1 MADKFQ
7 LKALITGVDKLSP
20 MLNGIQ
26 KKAGSFRKQLEKS
39 GLGKVSFGEAI
50 AGGAFAVPFITGV
63 KAAMAF
69 ESKMAD
75 VKKVVDF
82 DKGLEGVQLA
92 GLNKEVLA
100 LSRELPMAAS
110 GIAEIYAAGGQSGI
124 ARTELKAFAAD
135 AIKMG
140 VAFDQTAA
148 ESGKMMAVWRTSFKL
163 GQDGVVELADKINH
177 LGNNGPATT
186 KQISAIVTRVG
197 ALGGVAGLSTG
208 QVAAMG
214 AALTGV
220 GVGEEIA
227 ATGIKNFTLALNAGS
242 SATKGQAEMFK
253 ALRLDSKSL
262 SKGMQTDAQ
271 GTMVK
276 VLKAISKVDKDKQLA
291 VLATIF
297 GKESIESIAPM
308 LTNLELLEKNFKL
321 VGDATEYS
329 GSMQKEYAARAATT
343 ENNLQLLTNRATELG
358 IAVGGALLPPFND
371 FMGALGPIVTGVADL
386 AATNPWLVKTV
397 LGAAVGFGVLR
408 LAVMGG
414 VAAMKLFGAV
424 TTMSPVGLI
433 VRGIA
438 VAAGLVIANWDAV
451 GPYFKA
457 MWDYVSPLFELGW
470 LVLKEVFA
478 WSPLGLIIDN
488 WEPIVKWFQK
498 MWERIKPYVGWI
510 GDAANWVRGNA
521 VSAVADA
528 KVASLGIDPA
538 VAKNLGSLTNASAAD
553 TSASI
558 ASSVRNGRSGAF
570 PQRESPLAS
579 GAAFQKQNLQ
589 GELVMRFENAP
600 PGMRVQSATTN
611 QPGFDINAPV
621 GTRSLSLPY

>member
-20 MLNGIQ
+20 MLSGIQ

-82 DKGLEGVQLA
+82 DKGLESVQLA

-163 GQDGVVELADKINH
+163 GQGGVVELADKINH

-197 ALGGVAGLSTG
+197 ALGGVAGMSTG

-220 GVGEEIA
+220 GVSEEVA
-227 ATGIKNFTLALNAGS
+227 ATGIKNFTLALNAGA
-242 SATKGQAEMFK
+242 SATKGQAQMFK
-253 ALRLDSKSL
+253 ALRLDSKGL
-262 SKGMQTDAQ
+262 AKGMQTDAQ
-271 GTMVK
+271 GTIVK
-276 VLKAISKVDKDKQLA
+276 VLKAISKVDKDKQMA
-291 VLATIF
+291 VLSTIF

-308 LTNLELLEKNFKL
+308 LTNLELLEKNFSL

-358 IAVGGALLPPFND
+358 IAVGNALLPPFND
-371 FMGALGPIVTGVADL
+371 FMGVLAPIVTGVSDL
-386 AATNPWLVKTV
+386 AAANPWLVKTV

-414 VAAMKLFGAV
+414 IAAMKLFAV
-424 TTMSPVGLI
+424 VSTLTPV
-433 VRGIA
+433 GIA
-438 VAAGLVIANWDAV
+438 VRALAVLAGVLIANWSKV
-451 GPYFKA
+451 GPVLGKVFSNFWEVVKFVGRGIKGTFEWVVRQIMRVWEPLEAMFKA
-457 MWDYVSPLFELGW
+457 MWARIEPYITP
-470 LVLKEVFA
+470 
-478 WSPLGLIIDN
+478 IIEGAGKVVAVAGRFFKSEDAPASD
-488 WEPIVKWFQK
+488 EQK
-498 MWERIKPYVGWI
+498 QV
-510 GDAANWVRGNA
+510 AANARRTGW
-521 VSAVADA
+521 
-528 KVASLGIDPA
+528 VASDR
-538 VAKNLGSLTNASAAD
+538 SLAGTQQ
-553 TSASI
+553 SI
-558 ASSVRNGRSGAF
+558 V
-570 PQRESPLAS
+570 Q
-579 GAAFQKQNLQ
+579 GAAQADKMNMN
-589 GELVMRFENAP
+589 GEMVVRFENAP
-600 PGMRVQSATTN
+600 PGMQVQSSKTD
-611 QPGFDINAPV
+611 QPNVEMTAFV
-621 GTRSLSLPY
+621 GYRSISRRGARE

>member
-50 AGGAFAVPFITGV
+50 AGGAFAVPFITGA

-92 GLNKEVLA
+92 ALNKEVLV
-100 LSRELPMAAS
+100 LSRDLPMVAS

-124 ARTELKAFAAD
+124 ARTELKAFSTD

-197 ALGGVAGLSTG
+197 ALGGVAGMSTG

-220 GVGEEIA
+220 GVSEEVA
-227 ATGIKNFTLALNAGS
+227 ATGIKNFTLALNAGA
-242 SATKGQAEMFK
+242 SATKGQAQMFK
-253 ALRLDSKSL
+253 ALRLDSKGL
-262 SKGMQTDAQ
+262 AKGMQTDAQ
-271 GTMVK
+271 GTIVK
-276 VLKAISKVDKDKQLA
+276 VLKAISKVDKDKQMA
-291 VLATIF
+291 VLSTIF

-308 LTNLELLEKNFKL
+308 LTNLDLLEKNFNL

-371 FMGALGPIVTGVADL
+371 FMGTLGPIVTGVADL
-386 AATNPWLVKTV
+386 AAANPWLVKTV

-414 VAAMKLFGAV
+414 IAAMKLFAV
-424 TTMSPVGLI
+424 VSTLTPV
-433 VRGIA
+433 GIA
-438 VAAGLVIANWDAV
+438 VRALAALAGVLIANWSKV
-451 GPYFKA
+451 GPVLGKVFSNFWEVVKFVGRGIKGTFEWVVRQIMRVWEPLEAMFKA
-457 MWDYVSPLFELGW
+457 MWARIEPYITP
-470 LVLKEVFA
+470 
-478 WSPLGLIIDN
+478 IIEGAGKVVAVAGRFFKSEDAPASD
-488 WEPIVKWFQK
+488 EQK
-498 MWERIKPYVGWI
+498 QV
-510 GDAANWVRGNA
+510 AANARRTGW
-521 VSAVADA
+521 
-528 KVASLGIDPA
+528 VASDR
-538 VAKNLGSLTNASAAD
+538 SLAGTQQ
-553 TSASI
+553 SI
-558 ASSVRNGRSGAF
+558 V
-570 PQRESPLAS
+570 Q
-579 GAAFQKQNLQ
+579 GAAQADKMNMN
-589 GELVMRFENAP
+589 GEMVVRFENAP
-600 PGMRVQSATTN
+600 PGMQVQSSKTD
-611 QPGFDINAPV
+611 QPNVEMTAFV
-621 GTRSLSLPY
+621 GYRSISRRGARE

>member
-50 AGGAFAVPFITGV
+50 AGGAFAVPFITGA

-92 GLNKEVLA
+92 ALNKEVLV
-100 LSRELPMAAS
+100 LSRDLPMVAS

-124 ARTELKAFAAD
+124 ARTELKAFSTD

-197 ALGGVAGLSTG
+197 ALGGVAGMSTG

-220 GVGEEIA
+220 GVSEEVA
-227 ATGIKNFTLALNAGS
+227 ATGIKNFTLALNAGA
-242 SATKGQAEMFK
+242 SATKGQAQMFK
-253 ALRLDSKSL
+253 ALRLDSKGL
-262 SKGMQTDAQ
+262 AKGMQTDAQ
-271 GTMVK
+271 GTIVK
-276 VLKAISKVDKDKQLA
+276 VLKAISKVDKDKQMA
-291 VLATIF
+291 VLSTIF

-308 LTNLELLEKNFKL
+308 LTNLDLLEKNFNL

-371 FMGALGPIVTGVADL
+371 FMGTLGPIVTGVADL
-386 AATNPWLVKTV
+386 AAANPWLVKTV

-414 VAAMKLFGAV
+414 IAAMKLFAV
-424 TTMSPVGLI
+424 VSTLTPV
-433 VRGIA
+433 GIA
-438 VAAGLVIANWDAV
+438 VRALAVLAGVLIANWSKV
-451 GPYFKA
+451 GPVLGKVFSNFWEVVKFVGRGIKGTFEWVVRQIMRVWEPLEAMFKA
-457 MWDYVSPLFELGW
+457 MWARIEPYITP
-470 LVLKEVFA
+470 
-478 WSPLGLIIDN
+478 IIEGAGKVVAVAGRFFKSEDAPASD
-488 WEPIVKWFQK
+488 EQK
-498 MWERIKPYVGWI
+498 QV
-510 GDAANWVRGNA
+510 AANARRTGW
-521 VSAVADA
+521 
-528 KVASLGIDPA
+528 VASDR
-538 VAKNLGSLTNASAAD
+538 SLAGTQQ
-553 TSASI
+553 SI
-558 ASSVRNGRSGAF
+558 V
-570 PQRESPLAS
+570 Q
-579 GAAFQKQNLQ
+579 GAAQADKMNMN
-589 GELVMRFENAP
+589 GEMVVRFENAP
-600 PGMRVQSATTN
+600 PGMQVQSSKTD
-611 QPGFDINAPV
+611 QPNVEMTAFV
-621 GTRSLSLPY
+621 GYRSISRRGARE

>member
-39 GLGKVSFGEAI
+39 GLGKISFGEAI

-163 GQDGVVELADKINH
+163 GQGGVVELADKINH

-197 ALGGVAGLSTG
+197 ALGGVAGMSTG
-208 QVAAMG
+208 QVPAMG

-220 GVGEEIA
+220 GVSEEVA
-227 ATGIKNFTLALNAGS
+227 ATGIKNFTLALNAGA
-242 SATKGQAEMFK
+242 SATKGQAQMFK
-253 ALRLDSKSL
+253 ALRLDSKGL
-262 SKGMQTDAQ
+262 AKGMQTDAQ
-271 GTMVK
+271 GTIVK
-276 VLKAISKVDKDKQLA
+276 VLKAISKVDKDKQMA
-291 VLATIF
+291 VLSTIF

-308 LTNLELLEKNFKL
+308 LTNLELLEKNFSL

-358 IAVGGALLPPFND
+358 IAVGNALLPPFND
-371 FMGALGPIVTGVADL
+371 FMGVLAPIVTGVSDL
-386 AATNPWLVKTV
+386 AAANPWLVKTV

-414 VAAMKLFGAV
+414 IAAMKLFAV
-424 TTMSPVGLI
+424 VSTLTPV
-433 VRGIA
+433 GIA
-438 VAAGLVIANWDAV
+438 VRALAVLAGVLIANWSKV
-451 GPYFKA
+451 GPVLGKVFSNLWKVVKFVGSGIKGTFDWVVRQIMKAWEPLEAWFKD
-457 MWDYVSPLFELGW
+457 MWAKIEP
-470 LVLKEVFA
+470 VLKPIIEGAGKVVEVAGKFFSSDEKA
-478 WSPLGLIIDN
+478 PTKAQT
-488 WEPIVKWFQK
+488 E
-498 MWERIKPYVGWI
+498 
-510 GDAANWVRGNA
+510 
-521 VSAVADA
+521 
-528 KVASLGIDPA
+528 VASNARRTGW
-538 VAKNLGSLTNASAAD
+538 VASDRSLAGTQQSIVQESARLDKANVGGE
-553 TSASI
+553 I
-558 ASSVRNGRSGAF
+558 NVNING
-570 PQRESPLAS
+570 
-579 GAAFQKQNLQ
+579 
-589 GELVMRFENAP
+589 AP
-600 PGMRVQSATTN
+600 PGTTVDVTKP
-611 QPGFDINAPV
+611 QGQDVELGAFV
-621 GTRSLSLPY
+621 GYRALSRRRAAG

>member
-92 GLNKEVLA
+92 ALNKEVLV
-100 LSRELPMAAS
+100 LSRDLPMVAS

-124 ARTELKAFAAD
+124 ARTELKAFSTD

-197 ALGGVAGLSTG
+197 ALGGVAGMSTG

-220 GVGEEIA
+220 GVSEEVA
-227 ATGIKNFTLALNAGS
+227 ATGIKNFTLALNAGA
-242 SATKGQAEMFK
+242 SATKGQAQMFK
-253 ALRLDSKSL
+253 ALRLDSKGL
-262 SKGMQTDAQ
+262 AKGMQTDAQ
-271 GTMVK
+271 GTIVK
-276 VLKAISKVDKDKQLA
+276 VLKAISKVDKDKQMA
-291 VLATIF
+291 VLSTIF

-308 LTNLELLEKNFKL
+308 LTNLNLLEKNFSL

-371 FMGALGPIVTGVADL
+371 FMGTLAPIVTGVSEL
-386 AATNPWLVKTV
+386 AAVNPWLVKTV

-414 VAAMKLFGAV
+414 IAAMKLFAV
-424 TTMSPVGLI
+424 VSTLTPV
-433 VRGIA
+433 GIA
-438 VAAGLVIANWDAV
+438 VRALAVLAGVLIANWSKV
-451 GPYFKA
+451 GPVLGKVFSNFWEVIKF
-457 MWDYVSPLFELGW
+457 VGRGIKGTFEW
-470 LVLKEVFA
+470 VVRQ
-478 WSPLGLIIDN
+478 IMRV
-488 WEPIVKWFQK
+488 WEPLEAMFKE
-498 MWERIKPYVGWI
+498 MWAKIEPYITPIIEGAGKV
-510 GDAANWVRGNA
+510 V
-521 VSAVADA
+521 AVAGRFFKSEAALASDEQKQVVA
-528 KVASLGIDPA
+528 NARRTGWVASDR
-538 VAKNLGSLTNASAAD
+538 SLAGTQQ
-553 TSASI
+553 SI
-558 ASSVRNGRSGAF
+558 V
-570 PQRESPLAS
+570 Q
-579 GAAFQKQNLQ
+579 GAAQADKVNMN
-589 GELVMRFENAP
+589 GEMVVRFENAP
-600 PGMRVQSATTN
+600 PGMQVQSSKTD
-611 QPGFDINAPV
+611 QPNVEMTAFV
-621 GTRSLSLPY
+621 GYRSISRRGVRE

>member
-50 AGGAFAVPFITGV
+50 AGGAFAVPFITGA

-92 GLNKEVLA
+92 ALNKEVLV
-100 LSRELPMAAS
+100 LSRDLPMVAS

-124 ARTELKAFAAD
+124 ARTELKAFSTD

-197 ALGGVAGLSTG
+197 ALGGVAGMSTG

-220 GVGEEIA
+220 GVSEEVA
-227 ATGIKNFTLALNAGS
+227 ATGIKNFTLALNAGA
-242 SATKGQAEMFK
+242 SATKGQAQMFK
-253 ALRLDSKSL
+253 ALRLDSKGL
-262 SKGMQTDAQ
+262 AKGMQTDAQ
-271 GTMVK
+271 GTIVK
-276 VLKAISKVDKDKQLA
+276 VLKAISKVDKDKQMA
-291 VLATIF
+291 VLSTIF

-308 LTNLELLEKNFKL
+308 LTNLDLLEKNFSL

-329 GSMQKEYAARAATT
+329 GSMQKEYAARAATA

-371 FMGALGPIVTGVADL
+371 FMGTLGPIVTGVADL
-386 AATNPWLVKTV
+386 AAANPWLVKTV

-414 VAAMKLFGAV
+414 IAAMKLFAV
-424 TTMSPVGLI
+424 VSTLTPV
-433 VRGIA
+433 GIA
-438 VAAGLVIANWDAV
+438 VRALAVLAGVLIANWSKV
-451 GPYFKA
+451 GPVLGKVFSNFWEVVKF
-457 MWDYVSPLFELGW
+457 VGRGIKGTFEW
-470 LVLKEVFA
+470 VVRQ
-478 WSPLGLIIDN
+478 IMRV
-488 WEPIVKWFQK
+488 WEPLEAMFKE
-498 MWERIKPYVGWI
+498 MWAKIEPYITPIIEGAGKV
-510 GDAANWVRGNA
+510 V
-521 VSAVADA
+521 AVAGRFFKSEAAPASDEQKQVDA
-528 KVASLGIDPA
+528 NARRTGWVASDR
-538 VAKNLGSLTNASAAD
+538 SLAGTQQ
-553 TSASI
+553 SI
-558 ASSVRNGRSGAF
+558 V
-570 PQRESPLAS
+570 Q
-579 GAAFQKQNLQ
+579 GAAQADKVNMN
-589 GELVMRFENAP
+589 GEMVVRFENAP
-600 PGMRVQSATTN
+600 PGMQVQSSKTD
-611 QPGFDINAPV
+611 QPNVEMTAFV
-621 GTRSLSLPY
+621 GYRSISRRGVRE

>member
-82 DKGLEGVQLA
+82 DKGLESVQLA

-163 GQDGVVELADKINH
+163 GQGGVVELADKINH

-197 ALGGVAGLSTG
+197 ALGGVAGMSTG

-220 GVGEEIA
+220 GVSEEVA
-227 ATGIKNFTLALNAGS
+227 ATGIKNFTLALNAGA
-242 SATKGQAEMFK
+242 SATKGQAQMFK
-253 ALRLDSKSL
+253 ALRLDSKGL
-262 SKGMQTDAQ
+262 AKGMQTDAQ
-271 GTMVK
+271 GTIVK
-276 VLKAISKVDKDKQLA
+276 VLKAISKVDKDKQMA
-291 VLATIF
+291 VLSTIF

-308 LTNLELLEKNFKL
+308 LTNLELLEKNFSL

-358 IAVGGALLPPFND
+358 IAVGNALLPPFND
-371 FMGALGPIVTGVADL
+371 FMGVLAPIVTGVSDL
-386 AATNPWLVKTV
+386 AAANPWLVKTV

-414 VAAMKLFGAV
+414 IAAMKLFAV
-424 TTMSPVGLI
+424 VSTLTPV
-433 VRGIA
+433 GIA
-438 VAAGLVIANWDAV
+438 VRALAVLAGVLIANWSKV
-451 GPYFKA
+451 GPVLGKVFSNFWEVVKF
-457 MWDYVSPLFELGW
+457 VGRGIKGTFEW
-470 LVLKEVFA
+470 VVRQ
-478 WSPLGLIIDN
+478 IMRV
-488 WEPIVKWFQK
+488 WEPLEAMFKE
-498 MWERIKPYVGWI
+498 MWAKIEPYITPIIEGAGKV
-510 GDAANWVRGNA
+510 V
-521 VSAVADA
+521 AVAGRFFKSEAAPASDEQKQVDA
-528 KVASLGIDPA
+528 NARRTGWVASDR
-538 VAKNLGSLTNASAAD
+538 SLAGTQQ
-553 TSASI
+553 SI
-558 ASSVRNGRSGAF
+558 V
-570 PQRESPLAS
+570 Q
-579 GAAFQKQNLQ
+579 GAAQADKVNMN
-589 GELVMRFENAP
+589 GEMVVRFENAP
-600 PGMRVQSATTN
+600 PGMQVQSSKTD
-611 QPGFDINAPV
+611 QPNVEMTAFV
-621 GTRSLSLPY
+621 GYRSISRRGVRE

>member
-50 AGGAFAVPFITGV
+50 AGGAFAVPFITGA

-92 GLNKEVLA
+92 ALNKEVLV
-100 LSRELPMAAS
+100 LSRDLPMVAS

-124 ARTELKAFAAD
+124 ARTELKAFSAD

-197 ALGGVAGLSTG
+197 ALGGVAGMSTG

-220 GVGEEIA
+220 GVSEEVA
-227 ATGIKNFTLALNAGS
+227 ATGIKNFTLALNAGA
-242 SATKGQAEMFK
+242 SATKGQAQMFK
-253 ALRLDSKSL
+253 ALRLDSKGL
-262 SKGMQTDAQ
+262 AKGMQTDAQ
-271 GTMVK
+271 GTIVK
-276 VLKAISKVDKDKQLA
+276 VLKAISKVDKDKQMA
-291 VLATIF
+291 VLSTIF

-308 LTNLELLEKNFKL
+308 LTNLDLLEKNFSL

-371 FMGALGPIVTGVADL
+371 FMGTLGPIVTGVADL
-386 AATNPWLVKTV
+386 AAANPWLVKTV

-414 VAAMKLFGAV
+414 IAAMKLFAV
-424 TTMSPVGLI
+424 VSTLTPV
-433 VRGIA
+433 GIA
-438 VAAGLVIANWDAV
+438 VRALAVLAGVLIANWSKV
-451 GPYFKA
+451 GPVLGKVFSNFWEVVKF
-457 MWDYVSPLFELGW
+457 VGRGIKGTFEW
-470 LVLKEVFA
+470 VVRQ
-478 WSPLGLIIDN
+478 IMRV
-488 WEPIVKWFQK
+488 WEPLEAMFKE
-498 MWERIKPYVGWI
+498 MWAKIEPYITPIIEGAGKV
-510 GDAANWVRGNA
+510 V
-521 VSAVADA
+521 AVAGRFFKSEAAPASDEQKQVDA
-528 KVASLGIDPA
+528 NARRTGWVASDR
-538 VAKNLGSLTNASAAD
+538 SLAGTQQ
-553 TSASI
+553 SI
-558 ASSVRNGRSGAF
+558 V
-570 PQRESPLAS
+570 Q
-579 GAAFQKQNLQ
+579 GAAQADKVNMN
-589 GELVMRFENAP
+589 GEMVVRFENAP
-600 PGMRVQSATTN
+600 PGMQVQSSKTD
-611 QPGFDINAPV
+611 QPNVEMTAFV
-621 GTRSLSLPY
+621 GYRSISRRGARE